1 MEVVTKKDP
10 RPSRISHEVA
20 GLAWLAQAG
29 PGAARVVPVL
39 DSGPTWLEE
48 PRLRRSSPTPE
59 AAEEFGRALAR
70 THAAGAPHF
79 GAPPPGHEGQGWM
92 GGARL
97 PLLEEGAP
105 SSWGEF
111 YAHYRIL
118 PYLASPGFTAQERSR
133 LGLLCERLASGR
145 FDHEQPA
152 LVRLGAE
159 AGTGA
164 ARTHGDLW
172 SGNLLWTPEG
182 AVLIDP
188 AAQGGHAEEDLAAL
202 AVFGCPMLDRIL
214 AAYEE
219 ASPPAEG
226 WRERISLHQ
235 LHILCVHVHLF
246 GAAYAPDVMR
256 IVRRFA

>member
-1 MEVVTKKDP
+1 METVTKEDP

-20 GLAWLAQAG
+20 GLRWLADAG
-29 PGAARVVPVL
+29 PGSARVVPVL
-39 DSGPTWLEE
+39 DSGPTWLRE
-48 PRLRRSSPTPE
+48 PRLRRSSPSPE
-59 AAEEFGRALAR
+59 AAEEFGRGLAF

-97 PLLEEGAP
+97 PLLEEGAAA
-105 SSWGEF
+105 SWGEF
-111 YAHYRIL
+111 YARHRIL
-118 PYLASPGFTAQERSR
+118 PYLASPGFTAQERHD
-133 LGLLCERLASGR
+133 LGLLCEKLGGGV
-145 FDHEQPA
+145 FDHEQPL
-152 LVRLGAE
+152 LVREGGA
-159 AGTGA
+159 A

-202 AVFGCPMLDRIL
+202 AVFGCPMLERIL
-214 AAYEE
+214 DAYEE

-226 WRERISLHQ
+226 WRERIGLHQ

-246 GAAYAPDVMR
+246 GSAYAPDVMR
-256 IVRRFA
+256 IVRRFI